1 MKITNPPIVEA
12 QPWLL
17 LLHQLPPKPA
27 YFRVRIWRRLQDL
40 GAVAIKNSVYALPAG
55 EEAREDFEWLLRE
68 IVDGGGE
75 ACICEARMID
85 GLSDQDIRAQ
95 FDEARDADYR
105 EIAVEARALA
115 EGGRT
120 ISAMSDEARSEIAG
134 RIKRLR
140 KRLAEIAAI
149 DFFGAS
155 GRQTAE
161 GLVVDI
167 EGRLLAAVKGTSPA
181 SQSGA
186 EAGTDLRGKTWVT
199 RRGVHVDRMAC
210 AWLIRQLIDPG
221 ARFKFVASQSYR
233 PERDE
238 LRFDMFEA
246 EFTHDGDR
254 CTFEVL
260 LDRAGLDEPAL
271 RHIGEIVHDIDVKDG
286 KFDRP
291 EAPGIAQVI
300 AGIAMAH
307 DDDEARLARS
317 AVVFDDLLTYF
328 RRKRRPAAKV
338 RRNEK
343 RP

>member
-1 MKITNPPIVEA
+1 MTSIAPMADVR
-12 QPWLL
+12 PWLL

-55 EEAREDFEWLLRE
+55 DETREDFEWLLRE
-68 IVDGGGE
+68 ITDGGGE

-85 GLSDQDIRAQ
+85 GLSDQDIRAL
-95 FDEARDADYR
+95 FDETRDTDYR
-105 EIAVEARALA
+105 EIADEARGLA
-115 EGGRT
+115 EGTRNTGGLSEDART
-120 ISAMSDEARSEIAG
+120 EIAG
-134 RIKRLR
+134 RVKRLR
-140 KRLAEIAAI
+140 KRLAQVAEI

-161 GLVVDI
+161 SLVADI
-167 EGRLLAAVKGTSPA
+167 EGRLLPATEGKAMTSRASAPA
-181 SQSGA
+181 
-186 EAGTDLRGKTWVT
+186 DLTGKTWVT

-210 AWLIRQLIDPG
+210 AWLIRQFIDPG

-233 PERDE
+233 PEAGE

-271 RHIGEIVHDIDVKDG
+271 RQIGEIVHDIDIKDR

-300 AGIAMAH
+300 AGIAMAN
-307 DDDEARLARS
+307 DDDDARLARS
-317 AVVFDDLLTYF
+317 AGVFDDLLTYF
-328 RRKRRPAAKV
+328 RRKRRSSAKTP
-338 RRNEK
+338 RKEQ
-343 RP
+343 PS

>member
-1 MKITNPPIVEA
+1 MLIDPLASDDA
-12 QPWLL
+12 QQWLL

-55 EEAREDFEWLLRE
+55 EETREDFEWLLRE

-75 ACICEARMID
+75 ACICEAKMID
-85 GLSDQDIRAQ
+85 GLSDQDVRTL

-105 EIAVEARALA
+105 EIAEEARAVA
-115 EGGRT
+115 EAGRNED
-120 ISAMSDEARSEIAG
+120 AVPDEARVEIPSKV
-134 RIKRLR
+134 KRLR
-140 KRLAEIAAI
+140 KRLAEVAAI

-155 GRQTAE
+155 GRQSAE
-161 GLVVDI
+161 GVLAEIEARLRATAGGKAMATEKKVD
-167 EGRLLAAVKGTSPA
+167 
-181 SQSGA
+181 
-186 EAGTDLRGKTWVT
+186 AGLSGKTWVT

-210 AWLIRQLIDPG
+210 AWLIRRFIDPE
-221 ARFKFVASQSYR
+221 ARFKFVGAQSYR
-233 PERDE
+233 PGGDE

-260 LDRAGLDEPAL
+260 LDRIGLDDPAL
-271 RHIGEIVHDIDVKDG
+271 RHIGEIVHDIDIKDG

-291 EAPGIAQVI
+291 EAAGIAQLI

-307 DDDEARLARS
+307 DDDEARLQRS
-317 AVVFDDLLTYF
+317 AVVFEDLLTYF
-328 RRKRRPAAKV
+328 RRKRRATAKTA
-338 RRNEK
+338 RKDQRS
-343 RP
+343 

>member
-1 MKITNPPIVEA
+1 MQTAPPVSDEG
-12 QPWLL
+12 QQWLL

-55 EEAREDFEWLLRE
+55 EETREDFEWLLRE

-75 ACICEARMID
+75 ACICEAKMID
-85 GLSDQDIRAQ
+85 GLSDQDVRAL

-105 EIAVEARALA
+105 EIAEEARTVAEAARNDDTVPNEARA
-115 EGGRT
+115 
-120 ISAMSDEARSEIAG
+120 EIAAKV
-134 RIKRLR
+134 KRLR
-140 KRLAEIAAI
+140 KRLAEVAVI

-155 GRQTAE
+155 GRQSAE
-161 GLVVDI
+161 GVVAEI
-167 EGRLLAAVKGTSPA
+167 EARLRPTAGGKAVATEEK
-181 SQSGA
+181 
-186 EAGTDLRGKTWVT
+186 AGTGLTGKTWVT

-210 AWLIRQLIDPG
+210 AWLIRRFIDPD
-221 ARFKFVASQSYR
+221 ARFKFVGGQAYR
-233 PERDE
+233 PGRDE

-260 LDRAGLDEPAL
+260 LDRIGLDDPAL
-271 RHIGEIVHDIDVKDG
+271 RHIGEIVHDIDIKDG

-291 EAPGIAQVI
+291 EAAGIAQVI

-307 DDDEARLARS
+307 DDDEARLQRS
-317 AVVFDDLLTYF
+317 AVVFEDLLTYF
-328 RRKRRPAAKV
+328 RRKRRAVAKTA
-338 RRNEK
+338 RKEPRS
-343 RP
+343 

>member
-1 MKITNPPIVEA
+1 MKLRPAVAADAES
-12 QPWLL
+12 WLL

-55 EEAREDFEWLLRE
+55 DETREDFEWLLRE
-68 IVDGGGE
+68 IADGGGE

-85 GLSDQDIRAQ
+85 GLSDQDIRAL

-105 EIAVEARALA
+105 EIADEARALA
-115 EGGRT
+115 DRT
-120 ISAMSDEARSEIAG
+120 RSAGELPEEARTEIAG
-134 RIKRLR
+134 RVKRLR
-140 KRLAEIAAI
+140 KRLAEVAEI

-167 EGRLLAAVKGTSPA
+167 EGRLRPATEGKVMASPA
-181 SQSGA
+181 SA
-186 EAGTDLRGKTWVT
+186 HADLTGKTWVT

-210 AWLIRQLIDPG
+210 AWLIRQFIDPG

-233 PERDE
+233 PEADE

-260 LDRAGLDEPAL
+260 LERAGLDEPGL
-271 RHIGEIVHDIDVKDG
+271 RQIGEIVHDIDIKDG

-300 AGIAMAH
+300 AGIAMAN

-317 AVVFDDLLTYF
+317 AGVFDDLLTYF
-328 RRKRRPAAKV
+328 RRKRRSAAKAAPK
-338 RRNEK
+338 E
-343 RP
+343 PS

>member
-1 MKITNPPIVEA
+1 MNLTSPTTIEP
-12 QPWLL
+12 QSWLL

-40 GAVAIKNSVYALPAG
+40 GAVAIKNSVYALPAN
-55 EEAREDFEWLLRE
+55 EETREDFEWLLRE
-68 IVDGGGE
+68 IAEGGGE
-75 ACICEARMID
+75 ACICEAKMVD

-105 EIAVEARALA
+105 EVAGEARAIA
-115 EGGRT
+115 EAVRNGKA
-120 ISAMSDEARSEIAG
+120 SPQEAQADIPARV
-134 RIKRLR
+134 KRLR
-140 KRLAEIAAI
+140 KRLAEVAAI

-161 GLVVDI
+161 GLVMEIEAQLRPAAGGRTMAKEKDVDT
-167 EGRLLAAVKGTSPA
+167 RLT
-181 SQSGA
+181 
-186 EAGTDLRGKTWVT
+186 GKTWVT
-199 RRGVHVDRMAC
+199 RRGVHIDRMAC
-210 AWLIRQLIDPG
+210 AWLIRRFIDPA

-238 LRFDMFEA
+238 FRFDMFEA

-260 LDRAGLDEPAL
+260 LDRAGLDDPAL
-271 RHIGEIVHDIDVKDG
+271 RQIGEIVHDIDIKDG

-291 EAPGIAQVI
+291 EAAGIAQVI
-300 AGIAMAH
+300 AGIAMTH

-317 AVVFDDLLTYF
+317 AVIFDDLLTYF
-328 RRKRRPAAKV
+328 RRKRRPAAKAA
-338 RRNEK
+338 RKEK
-343 RP
+343 QS